1 MLRNGQFDCRNPRRR
16 YRRATAMKDTTRATV
31 ITIPLF
37 LAGTVFGCIDRTI
50 LVNGH
55 IAIHFIVGII
65 TYCCLHQLTL
75 VLLRFRREK

>member
-1 MLRNGQFDCRNPRRR
+1 
-16 YRRATAMKDTTRATV
+16 MKDTTRATV

-65 TYCCLHQLTL
+65 AYCCLHQLTL